1 MKKTLP
7 INTPLLSCYTKY
19 GLLFSILDL
28 ENDPWAFNNFIQLV
42 FVDEWHMFTFESQD
56 YILEDCPY
64 LICDKFSDSLIKPV
78 YENDITSFI
87 IDAINQN
94 KYLLLWIDRYH
105 LPVSSLYQKEHL
117 PHELFVYGYD
127 QNTREIYIADNL
139 NHGKFIFTTCN
150 FNDINIG
157 HFCLSDLYD
166 MRRIMTIKIN
176 PQRPLASFSI
186 NVKQIKRSLQFYLE
200 SWNFLF
206 VDDKSKISGIKIF
219 DHILVLAEKYQEYDR
234 RFFHLLYEH
243 SLFMEKRVFY
253 LAQNNLLNSR
263 KFDLAA
269 FTHLKNNA
277 LIMRNLVLKYQ
288 LTRNISLFQK
298 IEHLLLDFKAM
309 QIRLFTDLI
318 FMIDNC

>member
-1 MKKTLP
+1 MRKFMKKTLP

-176 PQRPLASFSI
+176 PQRPLASSSI

-243 SLFMEKRVFY
+243 SLFMEKE
-253 LAQNNLLNSR
+253 N
-263 KFDLAA
+263 
-269 FTHLKNNA
+269 
-277 LIMRNLVLKYQ
+277 
-288 LTRNISLFQK
+288 
-298 IEHLLLDFKAM
+298 
-309 QIRLFTDLI
+309 QIHV
-318 FMIDNC
+318 